1 MSIRV
6 VLGVVLG
13 VILGVSILAIPC
25 GGRAFAAP
33 AVALS
38 DTGAGQQLLSFDTT
52 SPATYTSSSITGTQA
67 GERIVDIDF
76 YPVDGL
82 LYGMGATTANLYR
95 LNPATGLATLDVPPG
110 APVAGPTDV
119 DFNPAADRL
128 RVFAGANNFRLT
140 PGTFNNAGLSA
151 GAVTSDGP
159 FVFAAGDVNA
169 TAAPNLV
176 ANAYTSNFD
185 GTAATTLYSID
196 TGLNALLLH
205 SGGPQ
210 FSTLNTVAGLTVS
223 GSPLNVG
230 SSVGFDISPA
240 GTPFVSNGND
250 LYTLNLAT
258 GGLTSLGVIA
268 TPNFPVQTIAVAIP
282 EPATVAL
289 LLGSLVTIWPL
300 WRKLVRLKRPAGS
313 L

>member
-6 VLGVVLG
+6 VLGVSL
-13 VILGVSILAIPC
+13 LAFAC
-25 GGRAFAAP
+25 ASRAFAAP

-38 DTGAGQQLLSFDTT
+38 QTGAVQQLLSFDTAT
-52 SPATYTSSSITGTQA
+52 PALYSFSTITGTQA

-82 LYGMGATTANLYR
+82 LYGMGATSANLYR
-95 LNPATGLATLDVPPG
+95 LNPATGLATLDVMPST
-110 APVAGPTDV
+110 PVAGPTDV

-128 RVFAGANNFRLT
+128 RIFAGANNFRLT

-151 GAVTSDGP
+151 GAVSSDGP
-159 FVFAAGDVNA
+159 FVFAAGDPNA

-176 ANAYTSNFD
+176 ANAYTNNFD

-205 SGGPQ
+205 TVGPQ
-210 FSTLNTVAGLTVS
+210 FSTLNTVAGLSVS
-223 GSPLNVG
+223 GGSLNVG
-230 SSVGFDISPA
+230 TSVGFDISPA
-240 GTPFVSNGND
+240 GTAFLSNGND

-258 GGLTSLGVIA
+258 GGLTSLGAIA
-268 TPNFPVQTIAVAIP
+268 TPNFPVQSIAVAIP

-289 LLGSLVTIWPL
+289 LLGALLLACPL
-300 WRKLVRLKRPAGS
+300 RRKLVRPKQPAVS
-313 L
+313 T